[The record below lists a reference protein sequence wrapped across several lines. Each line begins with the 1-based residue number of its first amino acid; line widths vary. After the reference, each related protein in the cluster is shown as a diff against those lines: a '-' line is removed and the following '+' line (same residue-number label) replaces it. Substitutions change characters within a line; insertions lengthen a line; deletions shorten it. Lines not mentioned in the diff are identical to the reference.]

1 MGNLTIIIFLLLIV
15 VCLLFGLYL
24 LKSSNRSAAN
34 DEGIRIKASSHS
46 IVSVRKISDSS
57 SYEVTVEDMPIA
69 DMYEEGEFLMY
80 EESPLE
86 RWLRTDISDEERR
99 LLSEEL
105 KVRYGIDMGWNGD
118 VATVEHEDK
127 DDASDII
134 DSYLSEF
141 EETDIVTEEE
151 VNPETLMPKSFYPSV
166 NRFDGYD
173 PFAEE
178 EPKDDV
184 RGAVEILMRY
194 IIDNYRKGLLKPEL
208 VVHASERYEEVMEDV
223 AEDMDMSIDIE
234 RLRREQNLSGI
245 RVDRSIMD
253 MPFEDFDMYIHDEV
267 ASAAVS
273 EVIPEDVE
281 EDTED
286 DKAEDIDIELDSIE
300 EIEQEEES
308 EDEEPSFTP
317 VKYNWGDFGEN

>member
-1 MGNLTIIIFLLLIV
+1 
-15 VCLLFGLYL
+15 
-24 LKSSNRSAAN
+24 
-34 DEGIRIKASSHS
+34 
-46 IVSVRKISDSS
+46 
-57 SYEVTVEDMPIA
+57 MPIA

-118 VATVEHEDK
+118 VATVDNEDK
-127 DDASDII
+127 

-208 VVHASERYEEVMEDV
+208 IVHASERYEEVMEDV

-281 EDTED
+281 EEDTED
-286 DKAEDIDIELDSIE
+286 DKTEDIDIELDSIE

-308 EDEEPSFTP
+308 EDEAPSFTP

>member
-1 MGNLTIIIFLLLIV
+1 MGNLTIIIFLLLII
-15 VCLLFGLYL
+15 VCLLFGFYL
-24 LKSSNRSAAN
+24 LKSSSARTSDN

-105 KVRYGIDMGWNGD
+105 KVRYGIDMGWNGV
-118 VATVEHEDK
+118 VATVDNEDK
-127 DDASDII
+127 DDTSDIT

-141 EETDIVTEEE
+141 EETDIVAEEE
-151 VNPETLMPKSFYPSV
+151 VNPETLMPKPFYPSV
-166 NRFDGYD
+166 NRFDSYD
-173 PFAEE
+173 PFAED

-223 AEDMDMSIDIE
+223 AEDMSIDIE

-281 EDTED
+281 EKDTEGG
-286 DKAEDIDIELDSIE
+286 KAEQFDTEIDNTEN
-300 EIEQEEES
+300 IEQEEMD
-308 EDEEPSFTP
+308 DEIQPFSP
-317 VKYNWGDFGEN
+317 KKYDWGDFGEN